1 MDTFELQ
8 RLIKESVKEVLQED
22 LSSAQS
28 LDSFNKS
35 PLPSVNEH
43 VVDKYEK
50 LGKIFL
56 EISYKMSGFLREPSQ
71 TEEKLQDL
79 QQANEFI
86 NRVIIDLEKM
96 V

>member
-22 LSSAQS
+22 LSSVQS
-28 LDSFNKS
+28 LDSFSKS

-50 LGKIFL
+50 IGKLFV
-56 EISYKMSGFLREPSQ
+56 EMSYKMSGFLREPSQ
-71 TEEKLQDL
+71 PEERLRDL
-79 QQANEFI
+79 QQANEFV
-86 NRVIIDLEKM
+86 NRIIVELEKM
-96 V
+96 